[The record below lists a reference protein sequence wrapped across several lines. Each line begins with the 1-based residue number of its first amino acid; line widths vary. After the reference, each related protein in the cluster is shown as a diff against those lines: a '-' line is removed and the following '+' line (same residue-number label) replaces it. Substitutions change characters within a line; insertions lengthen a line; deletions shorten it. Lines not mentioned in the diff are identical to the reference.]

1 MRIGDSVQEPVELV
15 RLDRARAHLHRPEG
29 QRFVDA
35 DPQHPLPGITFG
47 DRLGEFL
54 KSGEVVHEPAAVGNP
69 PRIHPVHERDH
80 RCHAVFTQCGDN
92 GVVVRQLL
100 LIPFTRFGHHPG
112 PLQAESKC
120 VDAHG
125 MRIGDVFGIPVPE
138 IIGLLIGIHGA
149 IREEIRFV
157 GVYGFTHAALDVTA
171 PIAVGR
177 AALYLVTRGGG
188 APVEPA
194 IPAGILLGSL
204 LPRAAGR
211 QPECEHSCR
220 CHDGVHPLHDKNHT
234 PYGFLPE

>member
-1 MRIGDSVQEPVELV
+1 
-15 RLDRARAHLHRPEG
+15 
-29 QRFVDA
+29 
-35 DPQHPLPGITFG
+35 
-47 DRLGEFL
+47 
-54 KSGEVVHEPAAVGNP
+54 
-69 PRIHPVHERDH
+69 
-80 RCHAVFTQCGDN
+80 
-92 GVVVRQLL
+92 
-100 LIPFTRFGHHPG
+100 
-112 PLQAESKC
+112 
-120 VDAHG
+120 

-149 IREEIRFV
+149 ICEEIRFV

-177 AALYLVTRGGG
+177 TALYLVTRGGG